1 MADGCAAEMSEG
13 CADVGDPEAPGG
25 RSGCD
30 VSVAVVDEVDAYSSS
45 VAGVRLEAVRTGLG
59 VGPHRVL
66 SLRDDRFLF
75 TSNDIGFPF
84 RSTTTIG
91 DEQVAVATVI
101 DAPPGSRW
109 CSIDLEP
116 GAVLVYGPGAEHT
129 ANNLAGARVTFAF
142 VDFEQLDKLAQ
153 RRQAPIA
160 PPPRGE
166 VHQLA
171 RSANTRATAIALAEL
186 VHADQ
191 RVPDQLGRQRDD
203 AACALVRALAE
214 ERTVNRIGRGTA
226 IDSRRI
232 VHTCIDYADATQR
245 IPSIGELCFTAHVSE
260 RRLREAFVDEFSQA
274 PSRFFRDWALQR
286 ARLRLRTGER
296 SRITVSRI
304 ANDLGFF
311 HLGRFAGHY
320 RALFRETPSAT
331 LRAPA
336 RRVA

>member
-1 MADGCAAEMSEG
+1 MLADAA
-13 CADVGDPEAPGG
+13 APGG

-75 TSNDIGFPF
+75 TSNDTGFPF

-91 DEQVAVATVI
+91 DEQVAVATVS

-116 GAVLVYGPGAEHT
+116 GAVIVYGPGAEHT
-129 ANNLAGARVTFAF
+129 GNNLAGAHVTFAI
-142 VDFEQLDKLAQ
+142 VDFEQVDDLAQ
-153 RRQAPIA
+153 RQQAPIA

-166 VHQLA
+166 VRQLT
-171 RSANTRATAIALAEL
+171 RSANTRAIATALAEL

-191 RVPDQLGRQRDD
+191 RHPDQLGRQRDD
-203 AACALVRALAE
+203 AARALVHALAE
-214 ERTVNRIGRGTA
+214 EHTVKCIGGGTT
-226 IDSRRI
+226 IDSRRV
-232 VHTCIDYADATQR
+232 VHTCIEYVHATNR
-245 IPSIGELCFTAHVSE
+245 IPSIGELCLTACVSE
-260 RRLREAFVDEFSQA
+260 RTLRAAFVDQFSLA
-274 PSRFFRDWALQR
+274 PQRFFRDWALQQ
-286 ARLRLRTGER
+286 AHLRLRSGEP
-296 SRITVSRI
+296 SRVTVSRI

-320 RALFRETPSAT
+320 RALFGETPSAT
-331 LRAPA
+331 LRAPT

>member
-1 MADGCAAEMSEG
+1 MSEG
-13 CADVGDPEAPGG
+13 SSRVAAPRAPDR

-30 VSVAVVDEVDAYSSS
+30 VSVAAVDEVDAYSAS

-75 TSNDIGFPF
+75 TSNDTGFPF

-91 DEQVAVATVI
+91 DEQVAVATVS

-116 GAVLVYGPGAEHT
+116 GAVIVYGPGAEHT
-129 ANNLAGARVTFAF
+129 GNNLAGAHVAYAF
-142 VDFEQLDKLAQ
+142 VDFEQVDDLAQ
-153 RRQAPIA
+153 RHQVPIA

-166 VHQLA
+166 VRQLA
-171 RSANTRATAIALAEL
+171 RSATTRAIVTALAEL

-191 RVPDQLGRQRDD
+191 RHPDQLGRQCDD
-203 AACALVRALAE
+203 AARALVHALAVE
-214 ERTVNRIGRGTA
+214 DTVKCIGRGTA
-226 IDSRRI
+226 IDGRRV
-232 VHTCIDYADATQR
+232 VHTCVEYVHATNR
-245 IPSIGELCFTAHVSE
+245 VPSISELCLIAHVSE
-260 RRLREAFVDEFSQA
+260 RTLREAFVEQFSQA
-274 PSRFFRDWALQR
+274 PQRFFRDWALQQ
-286 ARLRLRTGER
+286 AHLRLRTGEP
-296 SRITVSRI
+296 SRLTVSRI

-320 RALFRETPSAT
+320 RALFGETPSAP
-331 LRAPA
+331 LRAPT

>member
-1 MADGCAAEMSEG
+1 MSEG
-13 CADVGDPEAPGG
+13 SSRVAAPRAPDR

-30 VSVAVVDEVDAYSSS
+30 VSVAAVDEVDAYSAS
-45 VAGVRLEAVRTGLG
+45 VAGVRLEAVRTGPG
-59 VGPHRVL
+59 IGPHRVL

-75 TSNDIGFPF
+75 TANDIGFPF

-91 DEQVAVATVI
+91 DEQVVVATII
-101 DAPPGSRW
+101 DAPPGSTW

-116 GAVLVYGPGAEHT
+116 GAVIVYGPGAEHT

-142 VDFEQLDKLAQ
+142 VDFEQMDDLAQ
-153 RRQAPIA
+153 RLQAPIA

-171 RSANTRATAIALAEL
+171 RSATTCATATALAEL

-191 RVPDQLGRQRDD
+191 HLPDQLSRLRDD
-203 AACALVRALAE
+203 AASALVRALGE
-214 ERTVNRIGRGTA
+214 EQTVKRIRRSTA

-232 VHTCIDYADATQR
+232 VHTCIDYVHATQR
-245 IPSIGELCFTAHVSE
+245 IPSIGELCLTTHVSE
-260 RRLREAFVDEFSQA
+260 RTLRQAFADEFSQA
-274 PSRFFRDWALQR
+274 PSRFFRDWALQQ
-286 ARLRLRTGER
+286 ARLRLRTDEP
-296 SRITVSRI
+296 SRITVSSV

-320 RALFRETPSAT
+320 RALFGETPSAT

-336 RRVA
+336 RRVT

>member
-1 MADGCAAEMSEG
+1 MPTLADP
-13 CADVGDPEAPGG
+13 VAPSG

-30 VSVAVVDEVDAYSSS
+30 VSVAAVDEVDVYSSS

-59 VGPHRVL
+59 IGPHRVL

-142 VDFEQLDKLAQ
+142 VDLEQLDDLAEQ
-153 RRQAPIA
+153 HQAPIA

-171 RSANTRATAIALAEL
+171 KTTNTRAAALALSEL

-191 RVPDQLGRQRDD
+191 RLPDQLGRQCDD
-203 AACALVRALAE
+203 AARALVLALAGE
-214 ERTVNRIGRGTA
+214 HTVKRIGGGTA
-226 IDSRRI
+226 IDGRRI
-232 VHTCIDYADATQR
+232 VHACIDHAHATQR
-245 IPSIGELCFTAHVSE
+245 IPSIGEQCLTAHVSE

-274 PSRFFRDWALQR
+274 PSRFFRDWALQQ
-286 ARLRLRTGER
+286 ARLRLLRGEPSRVTVTG
-296 SRITVSRI
+296 IG
-304 ANDLGFF
+304 NDLGFF
-311 HLGRFAGHY
+311 HLGRFAGNY
-320 RALFRETPSAT
+320 RALFGETPSAT
-331 LRAPA
+331 LRATA

>member
-1 MADGCAAEMSEG
+1 MQTLADPAAP
-13 CADVGDPEAPGG
+13 DPAAPGG

-30 VSVAVVDEVDAYSSS
+30 VAVAAVDEVDAYSSS

-59 VGPHRVL
+59 IGPHRVL
-66 SLRDDRFLF
+66 SLCDDRFLF

-91 DEQVAVATVI
+91 DEQVAVATII

-142 VDFEQLDKLAQ
+142 VDFEQLDKLAEQ
-153 RRQAPIA
+153 HQAPIT

-171 RSANTRATAIALAEL
+171 KTTNTRATANALSEL
-186 VHADQ
+186 VHADE
-191 RVPDQLGRQRDD
+191 RLPDQLGRQCDD
-203 AACALVRALAE
+203 AARALALALTDQH
-214 ERTVNRIGRGTA
+214 TVKRIGGGTA
-226 IDSRRI
+226 IDSRRL
-232 VHTCIDYADATQR
+232 VHACIDHAHATQR
-245 IPSIGELCFTAHVSE
+245 IPSMGELCLVAHVSE
-260 RRLREAFVDEFSQA
+260 RRLREAFVQEFSQP
-274 PSRFFRDWALQR
+274 PSRFFRDWAMQQAR
-286 ARLRLRTGER
+286 QRLRAGEP
-296 SRITVSRI
+296 SRISVSRI

-320 RALFRETPSAT
+320 RALFDETPVAT
-331 LRAPA
+331 LRTGT
-336 RRVA
+336 